1 MPVMLGRSF
10 EGGTHPTTSTSLFFS
25 GYTILLKRFADSA
38 KNFSAKNLGIFLT
51 YFVYLLQRDLYY
63 LWPV

>member
-1 MPVMLGRSF
+1 METSPR
-10 EGGTHPTTSTSLFFS
+10 GTPLLQAPPFFY

-38 KNFSAKNLGIFLT
+38 KNFSAKKNLGIFLT